1 MSGFYKVF
9 HALTNPE
16 GRIDDGKNVKRFRGG
31 THAFTTILRE
41 SGVSGVYRGL
51 IATCF
56 KQSATSAVRMGTY
69 NVLKTMAVEHQFK
82 NSPQLTFAMGSLAG
96 LITVYSTQPF
106 DTIKTRI
113 QSAHGAR
120 VSEALSDIL
129 RTAGVNGLWKGSTMR
144 LGRLIFSGGIV
155 FTVYEQVVANVKPL
169 LRQH

>member
-1 MSGFYKVF
+1 VSYSSGDFY
-9 HALTNPE
+9 ALTNLE
-16 GRIDDGKNVKRFRGG
+16 GRIDDAKNEKRFRGG

-41 SGVSGVYRGL
+41 SGVGGVYRGL
-51 IATCF
+51 IATCI

-69 NVLKTMAVEHQFK
+69 NVLKTIALDYQISS
-82 NSPQLTFAMGSLAG
+82 SPQLTFAMGAVAG

-129 RTAGVNGLWKGSTMR
+129 RTAGVKGLWKGSTMR

-155 FTVYEQVVANVKPL
+155 FTVYEQIVASVKPL
-169 LRQH
+169 LRRY